1 MPQRLGTSLALTLGI
16 AGILLIPILGTVSC
30 CSRRSASTIKPA
42 PAPVTPPIGLIQ
54 FSPPMEALNATS
66 TQTEMRNVE
75 FRLDRAVVLHIHE
88 LRGEMFDKS
97 RNAPLN
103 FDNKNSFI
111 FKIARGEVGIDGRSL
126 SELMNHYVFGYAGAP
141 LTDLQIAV
149 EGNQLRQEG
158 VMHKGIAIPFS
169 MLASVSMTPEGW
181 IRVHPNKIDI
191 CSLDGKALLKAF
203 GLSLEKLLDVRKAT
217 GVKIDKNDLLI
228 DPLAILPPPAIE
240 GRITAVRLE
249 GDELIQVWSSDEL
262 PPPLMSSPDEPN
274 YMYFRKGTLRMGKL
288 FMVDADMEVVDAD
301 PTDPFD
307 FFLDY
312 YNNQLDAGFTD
323 NLANYG
329 LKVFMR
335 DFADLGSP
343 VKAGE
348 RAQPNSAPHSA
359 FRG

>member
-1 MPQRLGTSLALTLGI
+1 MHQRLGTSLGLTLGV
-16 AGILLIPILGTVSC
+16 AGILLLPILGTVSC
-30 CSRRSASTIKPA
+30 CSRRSASSIKPA
-42 PAPVTPPIGLIQ
+42 PPPVTPPIGLMQ
-54 FSPPMEALNATS
+54 FTPPKEAMNAAT

-75 FRLDRAVVLHIHE
+75 FRLDRAIVLHIHE
-88 LRGEMFDKS
+88 IRGEMFDKS

-103 FDNKNSFI
+103 FDNKDSFI
-111 FKIARGEVGIDGRSL
+111 FKIARGEVGIDGLSL
-126 SELMNHYVFGYAGAP
+126 SELMNHHVFGYPGAP

-149 EGNQLRQEG
+149 EGNQLHQEG

-169 MLASVSMTPEGW
+169 MLATVSVTPEGW
-181 IRVHPNKIDI
+181 IRVHPTKIDI

-203 GLSLEKLLDVRKAT
+203 GLSLEKLLDVRKAR

-228 DPLAILPPPAIE
+228 DPIAILPPPVIQ
-240 GRITAVRLE
+240 GHVSAVRLE

-262 PPPLMSSPDEPN
+262 PPPLMASTEEPN
-274 YMYFRKGTLRMGKL
+274 YMYFRQGTLRMGKL

-323 NLANYG
+323 NQANYG
-329 LKVFMR
+329 LRVFMR

-348 RAQPNSAPHSA
+348 RAQPNSTPGTA

>member
-1 MPQRLGTSLALTLGI
+1 MVRRMGTSFALTLGI

-30 CSRRSASTIKPA
+30 CSRRSASSIKPSSL
-42 PAPVTPPIGLIQ
+42 PVTPPIGLVQ
-54 FSPPMEALNATS
+54 LTPPLGTISATT

-75 FRLDRAVVLHIHE
+75 FRLDRAIVLHIHE
-88 LRGEMFDKS
+88 IRGEMFDKS
-97 RNAPLN
+97 RKAPLN
-103 FDNKNSFI
+103 FDNKDSFI
-111 FKIARGEVGIDGRSL
+111 FKIASGEVGIDGLSL
-126 SELMNHYVFGYAGAP
+126 SELMNHHVFGYAGAP

-169 MLASVSMTPEGW
+169 MLASVDVTPEGW
-181 IRVHPNKIDI
+181 IRVHPTKIDI

-203 GLSLEKLLDVRKAT
+203 GLSLEKLLDVSKAK

-228 DPLAILPPPAIE
+228 DPIAILPPPAIE

-249 GDELIQVWSSDEL
+249 GDELIQVWSSDDL
-262 PPPLMSSPDEPN
+262 PPPLTVTPGEPN
-274 YMYFRKGTLRMGKL
+274 YMYFRQGTLRMGKL

-329 LKVFMR
+329 LRVFMR

-348 RAQPNSAPHSA
+348 RAQPIPKPSTA